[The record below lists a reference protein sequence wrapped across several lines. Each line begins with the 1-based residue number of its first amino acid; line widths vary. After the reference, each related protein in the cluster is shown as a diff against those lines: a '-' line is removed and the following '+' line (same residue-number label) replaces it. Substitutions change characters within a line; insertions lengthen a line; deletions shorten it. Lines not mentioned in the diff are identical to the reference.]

1 MQRSRSESIRGLFM
15 EEEEEQYVCS
25 TVIKEKI
32 GSRGVPNGGAVEDQ
46 ERAYELDFTLKEM
59 GRTESFGVQE

>member
-25 TVIKEKI
+25 TVIRGKLVAEKFQKV
-32 GSRGVPNGGAVEDQ
+32 G
-46 ERAYELDFTLKEM
+46 LLKIRKGLM
-59 GRTESFGVQE
+59 NLILL